1 MSERLSA
8 RSLISCIRICG
19 FCHDPELGLI
29 LPSCAF
35 AQVGRESLEVSW
47 NFTSRPS
54 IQGPEVYPHPSCRL
68 VCSSCDEQESW
79 PPAAAAITRGRGWG
93 ICFGTFRGAVVAAPT
108 FGVSR
113 IRPIFVGTFRP
124 PGRHQGEG
132 SPSPVEARFTLPI
145 PSPGNR

>member
-8 RSLISCIRICG
+8 RPLICCIRICG

-93 ICFGTFRGAVVAAPT
+93 ICFGTFLGSCCCSPH
-108 FGVSR
+108 FCLNLC
-113 IRPIFVGTFRP
+113 IRPFLGVILLQGGGAYGQPRP
-124 PGRHQGEG
+124 PRLGT
-132 SPSPVEARFTLPI
+132 P
-145 PSPGNR
+145 